1 MIGVD
6 SNPAL
11 GEEMRKALAAL
22 LCLAVMAVSAHAAEV
37 TGRFRLVGSDRQPVT
52 EADFAGRVRV
62 VTFGYTFCPDVCPTT
77 LSTVASA
84 VDLLGAKAE
93 QVAVLFISVDPKRD
107 TPEHLKEYVSAFGA
121 GFVGLTGTSEQVDD
135 AARAFRVRYALQPP
149 QDPAYPDT
157 YFVDHSAG
165 IFIMDRQGGFV
176 AKMGHRA
183 DPEEVAAR
191 LNEVIDR

>member
-1 MIGVD
+1 MAGVD
-6 SNPAL
+6 SDAPW
-11 GEEMRKALAAL
+11 GKEMKKTLAAL

-37 TGRFRLVGSDRQPVT
+37 TGRFRLLGPDRQPVS

-84 VDLLGAKAE
+84 LDLLGAKAE
-93 QVAVLFISVDPKRD
+93 QVTVLFISVDPGRD

-121 GFVGLTGTSEQVDD
+121 GFVGLTGTTEQVDE

-149 QDPAYPDT
+149 QDPADPAT

-165 IFIMDRQGGFV
+165 IFIMDRQGGFF

-191 LNEVIDR
+191 LTEVIDR